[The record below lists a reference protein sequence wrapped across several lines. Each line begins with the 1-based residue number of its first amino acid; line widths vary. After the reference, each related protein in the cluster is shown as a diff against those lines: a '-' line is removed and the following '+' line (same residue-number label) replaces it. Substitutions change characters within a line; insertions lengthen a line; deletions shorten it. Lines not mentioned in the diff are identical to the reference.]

1 MPSPSL
7 AILRVQS
14 DERLVALARAGHERP
29 FEAIVERYRRPLL
42 RHARRVVGE
51 ARAEDVVQQALVA
64 AWAALQRGD
73 DVRELRAW
81 LHRII
86 HNTALNALRGQREHA
101 ELHDSFTTGGAPQD
115 VLERRLIVR
124 ETLETLAALP
134 ERQREALLRT
144 AIEGRSHAD
153 VARDLGLSDGAVR
166 QLIHRARTAV
176 RAAATALTPLPAA
189 NWLAA
194 AGTRGEPMSDRLAE
208 LVGAAGAAG
217 AGATLAKAGT
227 IAVLAGGAAAGPA
240 LVERGEP
247 PAAPAAAQAPR
258 PARGPAPAGDR
269 AAPVPIAI
277 RAPAPRTAS
286 RGHGSDSSG
295 PGSGRRDDGDTS
307 GTGGPA
313 SRGADS
319 DSSGM
324 SGSGSSR
331 SGSSGSGSSGSGSGS
346 SESSGSSG
354 SSGSGSGSGSSGSGT
369 SGSGTSG
376 SGSSGSGSGS
386 SGSGA
391 SGSGMSG
398 SGTSGSGSS
407 GSGSGSSGSG
417 SDTAIYGLETSG
429 SGSGSS
435 GSPGSDPASGSSGSG
450 SGSSGSGS
458 GDSEPDDVESP

>member
-14 DERLVALARAGHERP
+14 DERLVALARAGHERT

-81 LHRII
+81 LHRIV

-194 AGTRGEPMSDRLAE
+194 AGTRGEPLSDRLAE

-258 PARGPAPAGDR
+258 PAPGPAPAGDR

-286 RGHGSDSSG
+286 RGHGSDSTR
-295 PGSGRRDDGDTS
+295 PGSGRRDDG
-307 GTGGPA
+307 GVFRTGGPA
-313 SRGADS
+313 SSGADS
-319 DSSGM
+319 DNSGT
-324 SGSGSSR
+324 SGSGSSGSGSSG

-354 SSGSGSGSGSSGSGT
+354 SSGSGSRSGLGGSDTSGSGT

-376 SGSSGSGSGS
+376 SG
-386 SGSGA
+386 
-391 SGSGMSG
+391 
-398 SGTSGSGSS
+398 TSGSGLS

-417 SDTAIYGLETSG
+417 SDTAIYDLETSR

-435 GSPGSDPASGSSGSG
+435 GSGSGTSGSA

-458 GDSEPDDVESP
+458 GDSETDEVESP